1 VARHLGLGRAGIH
14 TLSHALQHPSARIL
28 RQHLG
33 FNTYGD
39 LSARSIQWRF
49 FTVLRALPGGRIL
62 RGTKGSGHAREPTL
76 TRASPVITTVSRT
89 EQMVSRKTRR
99 FSGNILLTVTF
110 ACTVSPA
117 RTGALNTRLCCI

>member
-1 VARHLGLGRAGIH
+1 MVEQPLERHLVRVDHLEQGVVHTGKRVGERLFDIDLGLGRAGIH
-14 TLSHALQHPSARIL
+14 TLRHALQHPSARIL

-39 LSARSIQWRF
+39 LSARSIRWRF
-49 FTVLRALPGGRIL
+49 FTVLRALPGGRTL

-89 EQMVSRKTRR
+89 EQMVSR
-99 FSGNILLTVTF
+99 
-110 ACTVSPA
+110 
-117 RTGALNTRLCCI
+117 